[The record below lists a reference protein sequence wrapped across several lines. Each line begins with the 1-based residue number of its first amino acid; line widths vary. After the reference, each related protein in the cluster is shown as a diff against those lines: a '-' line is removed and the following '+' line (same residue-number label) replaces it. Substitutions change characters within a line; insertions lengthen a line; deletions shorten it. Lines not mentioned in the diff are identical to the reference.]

1 MSITFKEFSDILEK
15 KSGTF
20 GGKTSNPKTVKD
32 TSLKSKTAKSP
43 DSKAGGKNVDKLDDK
58 LVGKSSLFG
67 KGGKTPGKKD
77 KKDKKDTKVD
87 PMFDKTK
94 KDKEDKKDDEKD
106 DATFGGIP
114 LTKRTDAE
122 KDKKQLRLSS
132 KFKKIG
138 KLGPS
143 GRWTL
148 FWGGPCGVCG
158 PG

>member
-20 GGKTSNPKTVKD
+20 GGKASKTKTVKD
-32 TSLKSKTAKSP
+32 TSVLKSKTAKSP
-43 DSKAGGKNVDKLDDK
+43 DSKAGGKTVDTTADK
-58 LVGKSSLFG
+58 IVGKSSLFG

-106 DATFGGIP
+106 AATVSYTH
-114 LTKRTDAE
+114 LTLPTI
-122 KDKKQLRLSS
+122 LR
-132 KFKKIG
+132 
-138 KLGPS
+138 
-143 GRWTL
+143 
-148 FWGGPCGVCG
+148 V
-158 PG
+158 